1 MSIIIEAPALALKL
15 IVPRVLIGKGEI
27 VIIFV
32 EEHCKQI
39 EAGQLFVKI
48 NCKKILQ
55 FRLYLLAHTSRHG
68 FHCKNLPKKKVD
80 MQVVQLVCIRLLHC
94 IHLFNLQFGHYCK
107 NTIGN
112 VDSKPT
118 VQLI

>member
-39 EAGQLFVKI
+39 EAGQLFVK
-48 NCKKILQ
+48 N
-55 FRLYLLAHTSRHG
+55 
-68 FHCKNLPKKKVD
+68 
-80 MQVVQLVCIRLLHC
+80 QL
-94 IHLFNLQFGHYCK
+94 
-107 NTIGN
+107 
-112 VDSKPT
+112 
-118 VQLI
+118 